1 MPLEMTID
9 VTVMRKIRYKKLL
22 QECSKTAKVATLIS
36 SGGRLPSLHQSG
48 EISEPESAAS
58 QGLSQAGGR
67 SG

>member
-9 VTVMRKIRYKKLL
+9 VTVMRKIRYSKLL

-36 SGGRLPSLHQSG
+36 SGGSLPVFINL
-48 EISEPESAAS
+48 ESCQNLKAPPAKE
-58 QGLSQAGGR
+58 SQAGGR